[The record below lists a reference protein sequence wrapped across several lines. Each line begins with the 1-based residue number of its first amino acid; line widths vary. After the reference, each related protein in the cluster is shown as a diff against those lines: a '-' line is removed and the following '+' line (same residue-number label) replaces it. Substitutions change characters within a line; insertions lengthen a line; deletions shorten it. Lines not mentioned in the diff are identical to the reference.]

1 MIFASQFAF
10 NSPTDAELLF
20 SVGFQPNNEHVVLQI
35 LVSTR
40 GEAQKKKLG
49 KGKKKII
56 LSHSPTLLDIDAP
69 RFP

>member
-49 KGKKKII
+49 KGKKKNHTQ
-56 LSHSPTLLDIDAP
+56 S
-69 RFP
+69 FPNPA